1 MAGEPLKLIV
11 GLGNPGIEYARTRH
25 NAGFQVVDELA
36 RRHQATF
43 RSEPR
48 HQAELARARIGGE
61 DLWLLKPMS
70 YMNRSGD
77 PVRSVADYYKVPVES
92 VLVAYDE
99 LDFPAGVVRLKQGG
113 GAAGHNG
120 MRDVI
125 AHMGDAFWRL
135 RIGIG
140 HPGDRSAVLDYVLGR
155 PNAADAELIRD
166 RKSTRLNS
174 SHVAISYAV
183 FCLKQPPT
191 PAIYTLSLHDA
202 LPISG
207 VVRLKQGG
215 GAAGHNGMR
224 DVIAHMGDAF
234 WRLRI
239 GIGHPGDRSAVLDYV
254 LGRPNAADAE
264 LIREALLVAADAVPV
279 LLTEGAQSAMNRLH
293 SRGPSP
299 GEPPATNS

>member
-11 GLGNPGIEYARTRH
+11 GLGNPGTEYARTRH
-25 NAGFQVVDELA
+25 NAGFQFVDELA

-48 HQAELARARIGGE
+48 HQAELARARIAGE

-77 PVRSVADYYKVPVES
+77 AVRSVADFYKLPLGS
-92 VLVAYDE
+92 LLVAYDE
-99 LDFPAGVVRLKQGG
+99 LDFPAGVVRLRQGG

-125 AHMGDAFWRL
+125 AHMGDAFWRI

-155 PNAADAELIRD
+155 A
-166 RKSTRLNS
+166 
-174 SHVAISYAV
+174 
-183 FCLKQPPT
+183 
-191 PAIYTLSLHDA
+191 
-202 LPISG
+202 
-207 VVRLKQGG
+207 
-215 GAAGHNGMR
+215 
-224 DVIAHMGDAF
+224 
-234 WRLRI
+234 
-239 GIGHPGDRSAVLDYV
+239 
-254 LGRPNAADAE
+254 NAADAE
-264 LIREALLVAADAVPV
+264 LIREALLAAADAVPV
-279 LLTEGAQSAMNRLH
+279 LLTEGAQIAMNRLH

-299 GEPPATNS
+299 GEPPPAANS